1 MDQDEQYY
9 LKLLAIFHYILA
21 GIIGFISCLP
31 IFHVIIGLLI
41 VFGCLQLQDGAEKS
55 PSPFIGLIFL
65 IPALLF
71 IVSGWAAAVC
81 IFLAGRKISKRK
93 SWLYCMVLAGFEC
106 FFMPLGT
113 VLGVFTIILLAKE
126 SVKKLFM
133 DSQSATPT
141 ENNTNLS

>member
-21 GIIGFISCLP
+21 GIIGFISCIP
-31 IFHVIIGLLI
+31 IIYVIIGLLI
-41 VFGCLQLQDGAEKS
+41 MFGGLQNESGKEA
-55 PSPFIGLIFL
+55 PAFIGLFFIV
-65 IPALLF
+65 PALLF
-71 IVSGWAAAVC
+71 ILSGWAVAIC
-81 IFLAGRKISKRK
+81 IFIAGRKITKRK
-93 SWLYCMVLAGFEC
+93 AWLFCIILAGIEC

-113 VLGVFTIILLAKE
+113 VLGVFTIILLTRE

-133 DSQSATPT
+133 DSQSAAPI